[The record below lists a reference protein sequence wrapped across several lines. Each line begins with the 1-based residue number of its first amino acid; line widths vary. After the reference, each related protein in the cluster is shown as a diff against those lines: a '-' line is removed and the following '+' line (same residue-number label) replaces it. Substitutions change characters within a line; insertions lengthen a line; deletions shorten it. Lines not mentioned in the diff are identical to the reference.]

1 MLVQICAPRAI
12 LISLPVPGV
21 ITIWVICFPFCF
33 DAYCFAR
40 AEEYSQTFRLPRS
53 SGQYHKTAVFRHD
66 SIRRVRFLRACC
78 HRCEVKQGRICHLSR
93 IGISL
98 GAYGRRRGQRTRIRF
113 GIGRIGNYR
122 NIQGLEVT
130 IRLYNRQLQTGKMI
144 DLLDISAQ
152 SEGCGTEKKYR
163 LADYFNRWWDEYAK
177 HPAEYITPE
186 QYKAANAIRVCRT
199 AALGIDTYA
208 CPECGEVREIYHS
221 CKNRFCPTCGW
232 RDTLKWAARMKDK
245 LLRVPHRH
253 VVMTLPH
260 VLLDLVKRNK
270 KEMLN
275 IMMRTSAEALKIWMM
290 KAFGLKVGVIA
301 VLHTYGETKQY
312 HVHTHMILSW
322 GGIDG
327 NGRIVVP
334 ERSKVNDAFIRSIF
348 KHTFDKALI
357 ELFDN
362 GKLKHGFRNRME
374 FMSFIKHVVNKKQ
387 WIVHLE
393 PPLEMPEQVI
403 QYIGRYSKRACLSEY
418 KITAME
424 DENITFRYRD
434 YQNSPDRR
442 NPLEKELTLHYRE
455 FFPRLM
461 QHVPLHYFR
470 IVRYYGFYSNKG
482 NLPGEY
488 FERDENVMQN
498 APAEESDYENPF
510 FCECCQRA
518 RIYVHTIITRRT
530 VFDESPETL
539 VFSRSDIRKQKVA

>member
-1 MLVQICAPRAI
+1 
-12 LISLPVPGV
+12 
-21 ITIWVICFPFCF
+21 
-33 DAYCFAR
+33 
-40 AEEYSQTFRLPRS
+40 
-53 SGQYHKTAVFRHD
+53 
-66 SIRRVRFLRACC
+66 
-78 HRCEVKQGRICHLSR
+78 
-93 IGISL
+93 
-98 GAYGRRRGQRTRIRF
+98 
-113 GIGRIGNYR
+113 
-122 NIQGLEVT
+122 
-130 IRLYNRQLQTGKMI
+130 MI

-177 HPAEYITPE
+177 HPTEYITPE

-290 KAFGLKVGVIA
+290 KTFGLKVGVIA

-334 ERSKVNDAFIRSIF
+334 EKSKVNDAFIRSIF

-362 GKLKHGFRNRME
+362 GKLKHDFRNRME

-488 FERDENVMQN
+488 FGRDENVMQN

-518 RIYVHTIITRRT
+518 RVYVHTTITRRT
-530 VFDESPETL
+530 VFDELPETL
-539 VFSRSDIRKQKVA
+539 MFSRSDIRKQKVA

>member
-1 MLVQICAPRAI
+1 
-12 LISLPVPGV
+12 
-21 ITIWVICFPFCF
+21 
-33 DAYCFAR
+33 
-40 AEEYSQTFRLPRS
+40 
-53 SGQYHKTAVFRHD
+53 
-66 SIRRVRFLRACC
+66 
-78 HRCEVKQGRICHLSR
+78 
-93 IGISL
+93 
-98 GAYGRRRGQRTRIRF
+98 
-113 GIGRIGNYR
+113 
-122 NIQGLEVT
+122 
-130 IRLYNRQLQTGKMI
+130 MI

-177 HPAEYITPE
+177 HPTEYITPE

-312 HVHTHMILSW
+312 HVHTHMLLSW

-403 QYIGRYSKRACLSEY
+403 QYIGRYSKRACLS
-418 KITAME
+418 
-424 DENITFRYRD
+424 
-434 YQNSPDRR
+434 
-442 NPLEKELTLHYRE
+442 
-455 FFPRLM
+455 
-461 QHVPLHYFR
+461 
-470 IVRYYGFYSNKG
+470 
-482 NLPGEY
+482 
-488 FERDENVMQN
+488 
-498 APAEESDYENPF
+498 
-510 FCECCQRA
+510 
-518 RIYVHTIITRRT
+518 
-530 VFDESPETL
+530 
-539 VFSRSDIRKQKVA
+539 

>member
-1 MLVQICAPRAI
+1 
-12 LISLPVPGV
+12 
-21 ITIWVICFPFCF
+21 
-33 DAYCFAR
+33 
-40 AEEYSQTFRLPRS
+40 
-53 SGQYHKTAVFRHD
+53 
-66 SIRRVRFLRACC
+66 
-78 HRCEVKQGRICHLSR
+78 
-93 IGISL
+93 
-98 GAYGRRRGQRTRIRF
+98 
-113 GIGRIGNYR
+113 
-122 NIQGLEVT
+122 
-130 IRLYNRQLQTGKMI
+130 MI

-177 HPAEYITPE
+177 HPTEYITSE

-312 HVHTHMILSW
+312 HVHTHMLLSW

-488 FERDENVMQN
+488 FGRDEDVMQN

>member
-1 MLVQICAPRAI
+1 
-12 LISLPVPGV
+12 
-21 ITIWVICFPFCF
+21 
-33 DAYCFAR
+33 
-40 AEEYSQTFRLPRS
+40 
-53 SGQYHKTAVFRHD
+53 
-66 SIRRVRFLRACC
+66 
-78 HRCEVKQGRICHLSR
+78 
-93 IGISL
+93 
-98 GAYGRRRGQRTRIRF
+98 
-113 GIGRIGNYR
+113 
-122 NIQGLEVT
+122 
-130 IRLYNRQLQTGKMI
+130 MI

-163 LADYFNRWWDEYAK
+163 LADYFNRWWDEYTK
-177 HPAEYITPE
+177 HSTEYITPE

-322 GGIDG
+322 GGIDR

-348 KHTFDKALI
+348 KHTFDKAMI

-362 GKLKHGFRNRME
+362 GKLKHDFRNRME

-455 FFPRLM
+455 FFPWLM

-488 FERDENVMQN
+488 FGRAENVMQN